1 MSVNSTNPENSNPV
15 VSLSRYSHL
24 LELMVS
30 GHSLHTLLEELCYLI
45 QERQPGCIA
54 SVLLLSE
61 DGLRLTHGAA
71 PSLPQAY
78 IDGINGVEIGHG
90 VGSCGTAAFNK
101 ELVIVEDID
110 NHPFWGPYKELAAIG
125 NLKACWSQPIFGAN
139 NQVLGT
145 FAMYYNEPRKPS
157 VNDIVLILEASRLAR
172 FGIEHS
178 RAQTQG
184 KLSTLIAQNLPMGMI
199 TTDENFLIS
208 GVNPAFTQ
216 ITGFS
221 AKDVIGKRPQ
231 ALVNTPGQLEQ
242 FKEIIAKLPP
252 SRSWT
257 SEIQGKRKNQETFT
271 AEICFSAIH
280 DQHGKMIKSV
290 ALISD
295 ISERKRSEETIHYLA
310 NYDVLTNL
318 PNRNLFYEHM
328 TWAIEKGSHNNA
340 LTFSVVIL
348 DLDYFKE
355 VNDNHGHDAGDELL
369 IQAANRLKNCLDE
382 GDTIARLGGDE
393 FGIIISDAD
402 NTEKLANIS
411 QRCLSQL
418 SKPFKLRQ
426 VKECRISGSLGIAR
440 FPEDGATIA
449 QLMKAAD
456 QALYA
461 AKAAGRNTCKHFTQA
476 MQQEAVNQA
485 LMHQDLRHA
494 VERNELELHYQ
505 PIMDIN
511 SDTDTATITQLEAL
525 VRWNHPE
532 RGLVRP
538 DIFIPLAEKT
548 GIIREIGDWV
558 RSAALQQIKHFEQQG
573 LNLCIAVN
581 LSTAEFFDNNLA
593 DHILEQVQQAGVHP
607 SKLTIEITESLFIQN
622 QADTR
627 DFLQRLKNN
636 QIKIALDDFG
646 TGFSS
651 LSYLSA
657 FPVDKLKIDK
667 SFIDDMTRDSR
678 KQALVDS
685 IINLGHSLDMQVIAE
700 GIEEQEQLAELK
712 NKGCDSIQGYYLS
725 RPLGALAIEHFV
737 LEHQAK
743 INSSSDT

>member
-1 MSVNSTNPENSNPV
+1 MSANHTNPESPNPV

-30 GHSLHTLLEELCYLI
+30 GHSLYTLLDELCYLI
-45 QERQPGCIA
+45 QERQPGCLA

-78 IDGINGVEIGHG
+78 IDGINGVEIGQG

-101 ELVIVEDID
+101 ELVVVENI
-110 NHPFWGPYKELAAIG
+110 NTHPFWQPYKELAAIG
-125 NLKACWSQPIFGAN
+125 NLQACWSQPIFGAN

-145 FAMYYNEPRKPS
+145 FAMYYNEPKAPS
-157 VNDIVLILEASRLAR
+157 VEDIVLILEASRLAR

-184 KLSTLIAQNLPMGMI
+184 KLSTLVAQHLPMGMI

-208 GVNPAFTQ
+208 GVNPAFTH

-221 AKDVIGKRPQ
+221 EQDVMGKTPDT
-231 ALVNTPGQLEQ
+231 LVSTPDQLDH
-242 FKEIIAKLPP
+242 FREIIAKLPP

-257 SEIQGKRKNQETFT
+257 SEIQGKRKNQETYT

-280 DQHGKMIKSV
+280 DKNGNIIKSV

-295 ISERKRSEETIHYLA
+295 ISERKRSEETIQYLA
-310 NYDVLTNL
+310 NYDVLTNF

-328 TWAIEKGSHNNA
+328 TWAIEQGNHKNVS
-340 LTFSVVIL
+340 FSVAIL

-369 IQAANRLKNCLDE
+369 IQAANRLKNCLNP
-382 GDTIARLGGDE
+382 GDTLARLGGDE
-393 FGIIISDAD
+393 FGIIISGNNKDHLEQ
-402 NTEKLANIS
+402 TTH
-411 QRCLSQL
+411 QFLSKL

-426 VKECRISGSLGIAR
+426 VKECRLSGSLGVAR
-440 FPEDGATIA
+440 FPEDGATIS

-461 AKAAGRNTCKHFTQA
+461 AKAAGRNTCKHFTQE
-476 MQQEAVNQA
+476 MQQEAVDQA

-505 PIMDIN
+505 PILDLKSN
-511 SDTDTATITQLEAL
+511 SITQLEAL
-525 VRWNHPE
+525 VRWNHPD

-548 GIIREIGDWV
+548 GIIREIGYWV
-558 RSAALQQIKHFEQQG
+558 REAALKQIKHFSQLG
-573 LNLCIAVN
+573 FDLSVSVN
-581 LSTAEFFDNNLA
+581 LSTAEFFDNELA
-593 DHILEQVQQAGVHP
+593 DHILGQIKKAEVCP

-622 QADTR
+622 QADTQN
-627 DFLQRLKNN
+627 FLEKLKNN
-636 QIKIALDDFG
+636 QVQIALDDFG

-667 SFIDDMTRDSR
+667 SFIDDMIGDKR

-685 IINLGHSLDMQVIAE
+685 IISLGHSLDMQVIAE
-700 GIEEQEQLAELK
+700 GIEQKEQLSELEQK
-712 NKGCDSIQGYYLS
+712 QCDSIQGYFLS
-725 RPLGALAIEHFV
+725 RPLDAISIEMFLFNEQQSKDAVSGH
-737 LEHQAK
+737 
-743 INSSSDT
+743 TPTTP